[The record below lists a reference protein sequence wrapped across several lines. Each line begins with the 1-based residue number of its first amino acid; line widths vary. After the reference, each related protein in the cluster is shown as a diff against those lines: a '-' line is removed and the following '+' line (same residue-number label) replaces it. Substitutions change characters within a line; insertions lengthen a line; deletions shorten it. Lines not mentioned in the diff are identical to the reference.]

1 MAEEGYN
8 ANNQMDNKE
17 ERRLDMMERMERVQK
32 RNALQRYKEHIAIP
46 GQIDKPGHGGNTHKN
61 THTQ

>member
-17 ERRLDMMERMERVQK
+17 ERRLDMMVRMERAQK
-32 RNALQRYKEHIAIP
+32 RNALQRY
-46 GQIDKPGHGGNTHKN
+46 
-61 THTQ
+61 

>member
-8 ANNQMDNKE
+8 ANNQMDNEE

-32 RNALQRYKEHIAIP
+32 RNALQLSLIHI
-46 GQIDKPGHGGNTHKN
+46 
-61 THTQ
+61 

>member
-32 RNALQRYKEHIAIP
+32 RNALLRYKEHIAIP
-46 GQIDKPGHGGNTHKN
+46 GQIDTPGHGGNTH
-61 THTQ
+61 